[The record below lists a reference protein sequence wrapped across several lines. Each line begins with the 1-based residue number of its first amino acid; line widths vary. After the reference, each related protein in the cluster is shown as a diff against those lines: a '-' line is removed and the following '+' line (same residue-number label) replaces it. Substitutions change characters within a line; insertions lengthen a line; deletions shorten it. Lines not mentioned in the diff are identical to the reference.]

1 MRKTIKYFMALV
13 LVITLFANTSG
24 IAQADDGQKS
34 KDGQIGIWTRVAQAF
49 NTTVENVRN
58 VFMQARGENREEMTS
73 GKLDALVT
81 AGKITPEQDTEY
93 KAWLAL
99 RPDGPFVDQ
108 NRMEN
113 LLKEGQIS
121 QEQFDTWKVW
131 NATKPDIQLPKP
143 SVPGK
148 DATGPQGNKLR
159 PPLSENMTAKQ
170 PPTGENR
177 QAITPEKL
185 DALVTAGKI
194 TLEQATELKAWIAQK
209 PDGPFVDKNTME
221 KLLKEGKITQ
231 EQVDARVA
239 WREARPDV
247 QLPKPIKPGG
257 NIQLPK
263 PGKPGGNRR

>member
-1 MRKTIKYFMALV
+1 MALV
-13 LVITLFANTSG
+13 LVITLLANTSG

-49 NTTVENVRN
+49 NTTAENVRN
-58 VFMQARGENREEMTS
+58 VFMQARSENREEMTS
-73 GKLDALVT
+73 G
-81 AGKITPEQDTEY
+81 
-93 KAWLAL
+93 
-99 RPDGPFVDQ
+99 
-108 NRMEN
+108 
-113 LLKEGQIS
+113 
-121 QEQFDTWKVW
+121 
-131 NATKPDIQLPKP
+131 
-143 SVPGK
+143 
-148 DATGPQGNKLR
+148 
-159 PPLSENMTAKQ
+159 
-170 PPTGENR
+170 
-177 QAITPEKL
+177 KL

-209 PDGPFVDKNTME
+209 PAGPFVDKNTME

-239 WREARPDV
+239 WREARPDI